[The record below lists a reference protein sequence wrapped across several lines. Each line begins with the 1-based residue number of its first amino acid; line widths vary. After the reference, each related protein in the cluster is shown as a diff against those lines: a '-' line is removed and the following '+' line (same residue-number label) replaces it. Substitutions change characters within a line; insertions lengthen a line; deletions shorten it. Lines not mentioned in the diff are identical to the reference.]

1 MSFENLVAFT
11 TSVPFNWK
19 WSIFLTGAPK
29 IVAPPKSA
37 LDVTENSNLELK
49 VEMIG
54 HPQPSA
60 VFQWPHLS
68 GSSSK
73 TVPSVELYPGIYS
86 SNYLLENIGAS
97 YCGRIIQTSAKN
109 NLGLSSAVMTN
120 VTVLSK

>member
-1 MSFENLVAFT
+1 M
-11 TSVPFNWK
+11 PFNWK
-19 WSIFLTGAPK
+19 WSIILTGAPD
-29 IVAPPKSA
+29 IFVPPKSA
-37 LDVTENSNLELK
+37 MDVTENSNLELK

-73 TVPSVELYPGIYS
+73 TVPSVKLTPGIYS
-86 SNYLLENIGAS
+86 SNYSLKNIDPS
-97 YCGRIIQTSAKN
+97 YCGRIIKISAKN
-109 NLGLSSAVMTN
+109 HLGYSSAVMTN